1 MEITLLP
8 KTKLGKY
15 SLIMM
20 VLSWMLFIVGS
31 LLPSKPDYSG
41 LEIITQNPLQ
51 TIITVFIFLAGIIT
65 VITGLLSFIKYNE
78 RSVLVFLAIL
88 SGLYSMFGFF
98 GTIALIFLTPI
109 TNQKH

>member
-1 MEITLLP
+1 MKIILLP

-31 LLPSKPDYSG
+31 LLPWKPDYSG
-41 LEIITQNPLQ
+41 FEIITQNPLQ
-51 TIITVFIFLAGIIT
+51 TIITVFIFLVGIIT
-65 VITGLLSFIKYNE
+65 VITGLLSVIKHNE
-78 RSVLVFLAIL
+78 RSILVFLAIL

-98 GTIALIFLTPI
+98 GSIATVFLS
-109 TNQKH
+109 